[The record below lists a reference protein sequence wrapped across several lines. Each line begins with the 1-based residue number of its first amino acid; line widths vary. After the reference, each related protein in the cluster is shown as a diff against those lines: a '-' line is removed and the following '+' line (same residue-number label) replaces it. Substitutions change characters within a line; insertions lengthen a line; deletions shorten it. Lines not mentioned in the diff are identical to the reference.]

1 MCMYLHCRPNDGAL
15 LLPMNQTVVHECNVE
30 HVGRESVILKITDK
44 AQQARCGGGKGVQK
58 GRGEGEIRGQE

>member
-15 LLPMNQTVVHECNVE
+15 LLPMNQTVVHECSVE

-44 AQQARCGGGKGVQK
+44 AQQARYGGGKGVQ
-58 GRGEGEIRGQE
+58 